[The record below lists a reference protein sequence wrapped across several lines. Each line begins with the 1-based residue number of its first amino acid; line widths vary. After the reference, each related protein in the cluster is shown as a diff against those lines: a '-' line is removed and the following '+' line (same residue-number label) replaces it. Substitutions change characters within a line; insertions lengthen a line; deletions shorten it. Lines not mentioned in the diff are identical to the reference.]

1 MYFPIIL
8 ILFVLSNFFN
18 IWSKHKNK
26 AARCMR
32 ALGLVNWTYGD
43 SFDVEKIEEGR
54 QLVKQARAKKSNI
67 TVLSDTGSAGTKT
80 QSQIVSTFLFLVLR
94 YFCSSIS
101 RSLGIYE
108 FAPSRKEHA
117 LIIFI
122 YMFDRMQ
129 RALAARW
136 RSAKVAVVGWSAA
149 RTVASF
155 ACQVAAC

>member
-1 MYFPIIL
+1 MGTINVVPVFGNSFLMYFPIIL

-18 IWSKHKNK
+18 IWSKCTNK

-67 TVLSDTGSAGTKT
+67 TVLSDTGSAGTKA

-94 YFCSSIS
+94 HFCSSIS

-117 LIIFI
+117 LTIFI
-122 YMFDRMQ
+122 YREYFNHLYFSNSLMHK
-129 RALAARW
+129 
-136 RSAKVAVVGWSAA
+136 AK
-149 RTVASF
+149 
-155 ACQVAAC
+155 